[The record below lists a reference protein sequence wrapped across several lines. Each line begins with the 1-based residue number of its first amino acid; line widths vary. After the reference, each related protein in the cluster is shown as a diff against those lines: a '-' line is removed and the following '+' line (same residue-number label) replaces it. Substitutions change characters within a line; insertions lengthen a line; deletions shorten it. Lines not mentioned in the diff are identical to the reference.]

1 MQEVKPT
8 MQARTGA
15 GGGGGVTA
23 SYALYTDVPSGQ
35 GMVYILS
42 VLSRNLISCESVLI
56 VTKLLSA

>member
-15 GGGGGVTA
+15 GGGGVTA

-42 VLSRNLISCESVLI
+42 VLSRESNFM
-56 VTKLLSA
+56 